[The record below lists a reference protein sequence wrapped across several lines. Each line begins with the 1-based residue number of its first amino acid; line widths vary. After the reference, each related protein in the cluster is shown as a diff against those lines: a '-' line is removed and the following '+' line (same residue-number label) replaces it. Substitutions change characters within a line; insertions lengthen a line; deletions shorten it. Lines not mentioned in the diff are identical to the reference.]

1 MPPSRTRTFF
11 RLLRLAAPFKWG
23 MALAALLGFATIG
36 SSIGLMTTSA
46 WIIATAA
53 LHPSVGALHIAIAG
67 VRFFGITR
75 GVFRYLERTLAHEVT
90 FRLLARLRIWFYDA
104 IEPLAP
110 ARLMAYRSGDLLAR
124 VVSDVDE
131 LQNLYLRVLAPPI
144 IALVTAA
151 VVFVLFAASD
161 VWLGVVLV
169 TFLALVGVGL
179 PLLAAAIARAPGRSA
194 QQARADLSAALV
206 DGVQGA
212 ADLIAYGQQ
221 ARQAEQV
228 AALNAEL
235 ERRQR
240 HMAHVSALQTTL
252 STFLIALA
260 VVTILALAIP
270 QVRAGD
276 LDGVMLA
283 VLALATLSSFEAV
296 TPLPAAFQ
304 HLGTNLEA
312 AERLFELIDAAP
324 AVPDPSEPAPAP
336 PGLNLHV
343 EGLRFQYAPDEPPA
357 LDRISFALTPGRRL
371 AVVGASGAGKTSLV
385 NLLLRFWDYQEGTI
399 TLDGRDVRAYRAE
412 DVRARMAVVRQDTH
426 LFNATIRDNLLF
438 ARPDAT
444 PDEIEAAARQAQIHD
459 FITALPQGYDTW
471 IGEQG
476 LNLSGGERQRLAI
489 TRAILKRAPILILD
503 EATANLDAATERAL
517 MGAVNAA
524 MAERATL
531 MITHRIAGL
540 DAFDEIL
547 VLEQGRIVERGSHAD
562 LLQIDGHYRRLWAL
576 QRQIVAEPEPDAD
589 R

>member
-1 MPPSRTRTFF
+1 MHASRTRTFL

-36 SSIGLMTTSA
+36 SSIGLMATSA

-53 LHPSVGALHIAIAG
+53 LHPSVGVLHVAIAG
-67 VRFFGITR
+67 VRFFGIAR
-75 GVFRYLERTLAHEVT
+75 GVFRYLERAVAHEVT
-90 FRLLARLRIWFYDA
+90 FRLLARLRVWFYDA

-151 VVFVLFAASD
+151 VVFTLFAAYD
-161 VWLGVVLV
+161 VWLGVALV
-169 TFLALVGVGL
+169 AFLALVGVGL
-179 PLLAAAIARAPGRSA
+179 PLLAGAITRAPGRSA

-206 DGVQGA
+206 DAVQGA

-235 ERRQR
+235 ERSHR
-240 HMAHVSALQTTL
+240 HMAHVAALHTAL

-304 HLGTNLEA
+304 HLGANLEA

-324 AVPDPSEPAPAP
+324 AVPDPDAPAP
-336 PGLNLHV
+336 VPSGADLRV
-343 EGLRFQYAPDEPPA
+343 EGLRFRYAPDEPPA
-357 LDRISFALTPGRRL
+357 LDGVSFVLTPGRRL

-426 LFNATIRDNLLF
+426 LFNATIRDNLLL
-438 ARPDAT
+438 ARPDAS
-444 PDEIEAAARQAQIHD
+444 PDEIEAAARQAQVHD
-459 FITALPQGYDTW
+459 FISALPQGYDTW

-489 TRAILKRAPILILD
+489 ARAILKRAPILILD

-517 MGAVNAA
+517 MHALDVA
-524 MAERATL
+524 MADRATL

-540 DAFDEIL
+540 ESFDEIL
-547 VLEQGRIVERGSHAD
+547 VLERGRVVERGTHAD

-576 QRQIVAEPEPDAD
+576 QHQIVTDL
-589 R
+589 